1 MAILANLPFQV
12 FSHRPSASEEGFAPF
27 LEAAFPTEAE
37 ANTFAADWNKAY
49 ATTDSEVE
57 FYVQVK

>member
-12 FSHRPSASEEGFAPF
+12 FSHRPAASEAGFTPF

-57 FYVQVK
+57 FFVQVK